1 MSSRG
6 LSRHRST
13 TRRRLASVRRH
24 LRPPTTAERLP
35 CGCPAAAADTA
46 CEEGPRVLAQLE
58 SEGFCILPGFVE
70 PHITAAVRAHLDTI
84 VPQQLPGALSTLEE
98 AKAHGVHEIRHPIPG
113 KIMATLASHP
123 RTLALARYLIR
134 SPDLRMREQILSR
147 TDPVPPPP
155 DRPITASSF
164 HIDAPFL
171 REEFEA
177 TPRQVYWQSILY
189 CSDVAP
195 GQANI
200 RLIPRSHHRTLAA
213 NRDPAEAGRQRFTEA
228 ANINW
233 PSTESPGIEGI
244 TTSDAIEVSARDG
257 TLVLF
262 NPMLLRERNPCLCA
276 PAALH
281 FFLLTLNVSCRRRL
295 LPQPHS
301 DFP

>member
-1 MSSRG
+1 M
-6 LSRHRST
+6 
-13 TRRRLASVRRH
+13 
-24 LRPPTTAERLP
+24 
-35 CGCPAAAADTA
+35 
-46 CEEGPRVLAQLE
+46 
-58 SEGFCILPGFVE
+58 
-70 PHITAAVRAHLDTI
+70 
-84 VPQQLPGALSTLEE
+84 
-98 AKAHGVHEIRHPIPG
+98 HEIRHPIPG
-113 KIMATLASHP
+113 EIMATLASHP

-147 TDPVPPPP
+147 TDPVPPPS

-213 NRDPAEAGRQRFTEA
+213 NRDPAEAARQRFTEA

-233 PSTESPGIEGI
+233 PCTESPGIEGI
-244 TTSDAIEVSARDG
+244 STGDAIEVSAKEG

-262 NPMLLRERNPCLCA
+262 NPMLLRERNPPPLPLCVGGLPILSA
-276 PAALH
+276 HSKSVAA
-281 FFLLTLNVSCRRRL
+281 CRRL

-301 DFP
+301 DLPLRLLRELLPPLREVARQGHPPQALPRRRAGEDCRAPGDAAPAAAGASRAARLLSY